1 MRKVNAF
8 ISMAIIMLFLI
19 HGIAGS
25 FQMLGFIPGGS
36 LVLKILTWIMLML
49 VIVHIILGIILTM
62 QTYRISKKSGVSYHK
77 ENALF
82 WIRRISGFI
91 LMLLI
96 LLHLMIFMQTGSGF
110 FRLGYFGMPQLT
122 GQIVM
127 LLALAIHLLCNIK
140 PLAIAL
146 GIYGGKG
153 YGRDIILI
161 LSVVLLF
168 CTVAFVVYYLRWNV
182 LWR

>member
-1 MRKVNAF
+1 MRKVNA
-8 ISMAIIMLFLI
+8 ITSMAIIMLFLI
-19 HGIAGS
+19 HGIAGA
-25 FQMLGFIPGGS
+25 FQMMGFISGGS
-36 LVLKILTWIMLML
+36 SVLKILTWIMMVM
-49 VIVHIILGIILTM
+49 VIMHIIIGIILTM
-62 QTYRISKKSGVSYHK
+62 QTFRVSQKSGVSYHK

-96 LLHLMIFMQTGSGF
+96 LLHLLVFMQTGSGF
-110 FRLGYFGMPQLT
+110 FRLGYFGIPQLI
-122 GQIVM
+122 GQIIM
-127 LLALAIHLLCNIK
+127 LFALAIHLLCNIK
-140 PLAIAL
+140 SLAIAL

-153 YGRDIILI
+153 YGRDIVLI
-161 LSVVLLF
+161 LSIVLIF